1 MESSLFLESLVGLLW
16 WMIGCLLSRATLLK
30 VYPQLHFS
38 LFRPGGIIF
47 LSGNSVSSLFILL
60 FFSFSSF
67 YGGYSNFCLNT
78 FTSAP
83 LKFFGFNSTRYHL
96 KVFQREAVKVS
107 LCHLAIELHCW
118 AMPELTWSPGCLQHN
133 FQRWWM
139 LWSQPRTTGNSFFQ
153 LALSF
158 EKSYLFTS
166 SVLKWKW
173 LKRALYV
180 MNHNLWCTNPLF
192 RFSLMPGTQQLLQ
205 TKIHVARTTNKQS
218 TNISQEAQCK
228 CVQATLHSASC
239 TAKIA
244 LQPLHI

>member
-1 MESSLFLESLVGLLW
+1 
-16 WMIGCLLSRATLLK
+16 MIGCLLSRATLLK

-83 LKFFGFNSTRYHL
+83 LKFSGFNSTRYHL

-118 AMPELTWSPGCLQHN
+118 AMPELTCHDVFNITSKGGGCCGHSL
-133 FQRWWM
+133 
-139 LWSQPRTTGNSFFQ
+139 
-153 LALSF
+153 
-158 EKSYLFTS
+158 
-166 SVLKWKW
+166 V
-173 LKRALYV
+173 
-180 MNHNLWCTNPLF
+180 PLGTH
-192 RFSLMPGTQQLLQ
+192 FSNW
-205 TKIHVARTTNKQS
+205 H
-218 TNISQEAQCK
+218 
-228 CVQATLHSASC
+228 
-239 TAKIA
+239 
-244 LQPLHI
+244 

>member
-1 MESSLFLESLVGLLW
+1 MESSQFLESLVGLLW
-16 WMIGCLLSRATLLK
+16 WMIGCLLSRATLSK

-83 LKFFGFNSTRYHL
+83 LKFSGFNSTRYHL

-118 AMPELTWSPGCLQHN
+118 AMPKLTWSPGCLQHN

-166 SVLKWKW
+166 SILK
-173 LKRALYV
+173 
-180 MNHNLWCTNPLF
+180 
-192 RFSLMPGTQQLLQ
+192 
-205 TKIHVARTTNKQS
+205 
-218 TNISQEAQCK
+218 
-228 CVQATLHSASC
+228 
-239 TAKIA
+239 
-244 LQPLHI
+244 